1 MKRICV
7 FCGSSTGQSSAY
19 VEAAQDL
26 GRLLAE
32 SGYGLVYGGGN
43 VGLMGTVATAAADA
57 GTEVIGVIPTA
68 LQNREPGKVDPS
80 EVFVV
85 NTMHER
91 KMMMATLSD
100 GFIAMA
106 GGIGTLE
113 EIFEIVTWSQLGFH
127 DKPCILLNTNGYY
140 DKLNEFL
147 DHLVEEGFVQAHM
160 RDLFLV
166 ADTPE
171 DMITMLDNYEPIKV
185 NKWLE
190 EKDI

>member
-7 FCGSSTGQSSAY
+7 FCGSSTGKSPSY
-19 VEAAQDL
+19 LEAAQDV

-32 SGYGLVYGGGN
+32 NGYGLVYGGGN
-43 VGLMGTVATAAADA
+43 VGLMGAVATAAADA

-68 LQNREPGKVDPS
+68 LQNREPGKVEHS
-80 EVFVV
+80 QVYVV

-91 KMMMATLSD
+91 KMMMSTFSD
-100 GFIAMA
+100 GFVAIA

-127 DKPCILLNTNGYY
+127 DKPCILLNTDGYY
-140 DKLNEFL
+140 DKLIEFL
-147 DHLVEEGFVQAHM
+147 DHLVEEGFVRPHM

-166 ADTPE
+166 AQTPE
-171 DMITMLDNYEPIKV
+171 EMITVLENYKPIEV

-190 EKDI
+190 AKDL